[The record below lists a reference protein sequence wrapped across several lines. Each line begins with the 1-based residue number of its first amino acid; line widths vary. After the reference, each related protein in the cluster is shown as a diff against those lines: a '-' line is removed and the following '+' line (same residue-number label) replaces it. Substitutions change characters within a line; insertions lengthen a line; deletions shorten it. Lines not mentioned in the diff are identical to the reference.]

1 VVYKSLKE
9 IYSQGVIFK
18 KVPPLPRQ
26 SVLVEQDIQPAAVQ
40 ISLEPWPADVQKIDF
55 YEKRATGAKEG
66 AGNGESRVAA
76 LFEKQEPNESYEDY
90 THRLKSYTSGQNKA
104 YDVQLPNGRKFEVKE
119 VPLRGEVRIAKTGA
133 RAEAQIAQTVIQL
146 MTFLVDYYR
155 TMDKSGQ
162 ENLDNFL
169 KQKLVEKKIKPADG
183 WTLEKF
189 CNDIISHPKNI
200 GKQFLH
206 LPSLKR
212 FLKGDR
218 KDIALMT
225 LTQLEAYLEEFCL
238 KSETE
243 DVTAVNTPNARINDN
258 VDKLFKLL
266 SDLYLPA
273 AQGEDATKH
282 GKELENRAENIDRE
296 LTAFKC
302 ALAPGE
308 CRTSNWFCAAWNK
321 IKASNIIQNIRGLL
335 AGPNSLVTT
344 LFPNDVEAL
353 YIVTKD
359 GFERVPKDQLASY
372 VYISNL
378 AGQGVKIA
386 RLSDKADV
394 DGAEKSEEEENED
407 L

>member
-1 VVYKSLKE
+1 MAYKSLKE
-9 IYSQGVIFK
+9 IYSQNVIFK

-26 SVLVEQDIQPAAVQ
+26 SILAEQDVQPAAAQ

-55 YEKRATGAKEG
+55 YEKKAIGAKEG
-66 AGNGESRVAA
+66 TGNGESRVAA
-76 LFEKQEPNESYEDY
+76 LFEKQEPNESDEAYAR
-90 THRLKSYTSGQNKA
+90 RLKSYTSGQNKN
-104 YDVQLPNGRKFEVKE
+104 YDVELPNGRKFEVKE
-119 VPLRGEVRIAKTGA
+119 IPLKKEVRIAKTGA

-155 TMDKSGQ
+155 TMDKPGQ

-169 KQKLVEKKIKPADG
+169 KQKLAEKRVKPADG

-206 LPSLKR
+206 LPFFKS

-218 KDIALMT
+218 KNIALMT
-225 LTQLEAYLEEFCL
+225 LTQLETYLEEFCL

-243 DVTAVNTPNARINDN
+243 NVTAVNTPNARINDN

-282 GKELENRAENIDRE
+282 GKELEARAENIDRE

-344 LFPNDVEAL
+344 LFPDEVEAL

-359 GFERVPKDQLASY
+359 GFERVTKNQLASY
-372 VYISNL
+372 IYISNL

-386 RLSDKADV
+386 RLGDKAAV
-394 DGAEKSEEEENED
+394 DGAEKSEEEEDETF
-407 L
+407 

>member
-1 VVYKSLKE
+1 
-9 IYSQGVIFK
+9 
-18 KVPPLPRQ
+18 
-26 SVLVEQDIQPAAVQ
+26 
-40 ISLEPWPADVQKIDF
+40 
-55 YEKRATGAKEG
+55 
-66 AGNGESRVAA
+66 
-76 LFEKQEPNESYEDY
+76 
-90 THRLKSYTSGQNKA
+90 
-104 YDVQLPNGRKFEVKE
+104 
-119 VPLRGEVRIAKTGA
+119 
-133 RAEAQIAQTVIQL
+133 
-146 MTFLVDYYR
+146 
-155 TMDKSGQ
+155 MDKPGQ

-169 KQKLVEKKIKPADG
+169 KQKLAEKKIKPADD

-218 KDIALMT
+218 KNIALMT

-243 DVTAVNTPNARINDN
+243 NVTAVNTPNARINDN

-282 GKELENRAENIDRE
+282 GKELEARAENIDRE

-302 ALAPGE
+302 TLAPGE

-321 IKASNIIQNIRGLL
+321 IKSSNIIQNIRDLL

-359 GFERVPKDQLASY
+359 GFEMVSRDQLASY
-372 VYISNL
+372 IYISNL

-386 RLSDKADV
+386 RLSDKAAV
-394 DGAEKSEEEENED
+394 DGAEKSEEEENET